1 MKTFI
6 GPAILISL
14 GVVFLL
20 NNFGILAWDVW
31 LSLWKF
37 WPIILILIG
46 VEIWMGKNASVKT
59 FAILLGLIFFVP
71 IFLSYNPLTNNPLA
85 TDEIKIEESL
95 GTAVKAKIN
104 MNFPTSNIT
113 INSLEKDSSFLVE
126 GKIVYSEAS
135 KKPTIEKE
143 SDLGVVILNI
153 SQAIEGKLPF
163 ISNLRTSTQLS
174 LSNLVPIEL
183 FIKTSAS
190 TSNLDLSNLRIEFL
204 EINSGAS
211 TISIKF
217 AEDFNQK
224 VLIRTGASTIKL
236 EIPEKLGARVTIDSQ
251 IKSVDA
257 SDRFEKDGN
266 KYQTKEFDKSLNK
279 VEIEIKAT
287 AGSVIIK

>member
-95 GTAVKAKIN
+95 GTATKAKIN

-135 KKPTIEKE
+135 KKPTVEKE

-211 TISIKF
+211 NISIKF

-224 VLIRTGASTIKL
+224 VLIKTGASTIKL

-266 KYQTKEFDKSLNK
+266 KYQTKDFDKSLNK
-279 VEIEIKAT
+279 VVIEIKAT

>member
-135 KKPTIEKE
+135 KKPTVEKE